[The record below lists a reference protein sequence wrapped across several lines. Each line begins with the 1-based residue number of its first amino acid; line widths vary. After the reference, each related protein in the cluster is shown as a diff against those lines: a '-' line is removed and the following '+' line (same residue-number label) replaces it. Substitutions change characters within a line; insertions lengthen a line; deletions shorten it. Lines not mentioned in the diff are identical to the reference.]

1 MQITDHMFPLL
12 RVDAW
17 DRVLHHGVDSP
28 LDETTNCKYCDKC
41 MNVTNSI
48 HTTHNV
54 KLAINRLVPGSPPMT
69 PGAGWLVVVVVLLWL
84 PRYALLSNYNEFPAM

>member
-1 MQITDHMFPLL
+1 M
-12 RVDAW
+12 
-17 DRVLHHGVDSP
+17 
-28 LDETTNCKYCDKC
+28 CDKC

-54 KLAINRLVPGSPPMT
+54 KLSINRLVPGPPPMT
-69 PGAGWLVVVVVLLWL
+69 PGAGWWVVVVLLWL

>member
-1 MQITDHMFPLL
+1 M
-12 RVDAW
+12 
-17 DRVLHHGVDSP
+17 
-28 LDETTNCKYCDKC
+28 CDKC

-54 KLAINRLVPGSPPMT
+54 KLSINRLVPGPPPMT
-69 PGAGWLVVVVVLLWL
+69 PGAGWWVVVLLWL